1 MNRLLQ
7 GNAICH
13 AAHRVLAVKLLKLC
27 WRVLVEE
34 LVKGEVTT
42 TDFDLDLVTDA
53 TDPNALCAELVN
65 TFGLTHK
72 HDLELLSVRVVVDIL
87 SKLPVDSVVLDW
99 DVHGDTRLQIDDVL
113 AELFNLLVSLI
124 NLPLVL
130 LHLLEHLQLHRLRL
144 VELLLKL
151 VDVRRSAFQLHL
163 ELALASFHAVVVGF
177 PGVSLL
183 LDIAF
188 LGQDCVF
195 LEDCAFKFDNRLLA
209 LSEADLKLTDLHFV
223 VASLAFH
230 LVLVLA
236 LHICH
241 LICDLSF
248 KCGHL
253 VGVPRVLSF
262 DLLDMLLALG
272 RRLSL

>member
-53 TDPNALCAELVN
+53 AHPNALGAELVN
-65 TFGLTHK
+65 TFSLTHK

-87 SKLPVDSVVLDW
+87 SKLPVDSVVLDR

-113 AELFNLLVSLI
+113 AELFNLLVGLI

-151 VDVRRSAFQLHL
+151 VDVCRSAF
-163 ELALASFHAVVVGF
+163 
-177 PGVSLL
+177 
-183 LDIAF
+183 
-188 LGQDCVF
+188 
-195 LEDCAFKFDNRLLA
+195 
-209 LSEADLKLTDLHFV
+209 
-223 VASLAFH
+223 
-230 LVLVLA
+230 
-236 LHICH
+236 
-241 LICDLSF
+241 
-248 KCGHL
+248 
-253 VGVPRVLSF
+253 
-262 DLLDMLLALG
+262 
-272 RRLSL
+272 